1 MKKLMLFI
9 GFAVLALTVMPA
21 NIQAQ
26 RVQPEVNSGTSTG
39 DRVATHLAVGGGWTT
54 TILLLNLGISPA
66 TYTLRIY
73 GDSGSP
79 QQLPFQNAATQTDLG
94 MQSVLTGTIPVGGV
108 VSYEAQDTAS
118 STTTGWALIDPS
130 STGSIGAQVVFRYRT
145 GQEATVLLETSSSQR
160 FYLPFDNT
168 NGSATGVALVNPQ
181 AHAVT
186 VNVQFRDTN
195 GGLPLIN
202 DNFTMAPM
210 EHTSFM
216 LAGKYPALANQL
228 GTALFISDSA
238 ADTIAGLGILSSPA
252 IGAIGAAGAMTTLF
266 PMDAQ

>member
-9 GFAVLALTVMPA
+9 AVAVLALVVMPA
-21 NIQAQ
+21 NIRAQ
-26 RVQPEVNSGTSTG
+26 SVHTEVNTGTSTG
-39 DRVATHLAVGGGWTT
+39 DRVVAHLAVGGGWST
-54 TILLLNLGISPA
+54 TILLVNLGISPA

-73 GDSGSP
+73 GDSGNP
-79 QQLPFQNAATQTDLG
+79 QAVPLQNTATQKDLG

-108 VSYEAQDTAS
+108 VSFKAQDIAL

-130 STGSIGAQVVFRYRT
+130 STGSIGAQVIFRYLT
-145 GQEATVLLETSSSQR
+145 GQEATALLETSSNKR
-160 FYLPFDNT
+160 FYLAFDNT

-181 AHAVT
+181 ANAVT

-195 GGLPLIN
+195 GLPLIN
-202 DNFTMAPM
+202 DTFTMSPM

-216 LAGKYPALANQL
+216 LADKYPALANQL
-228 GTALFISDSA
+228 GTALFNTDSA
-238 ADTIAGLGILSSPA
+238 ANAIAALGILSSPA
-252 IGAIGAAGAMTTLF
+252 IAATGEAGAMTTLF

>member
-1 MKKLMLFI
+1 MKKVPFI
-9 GFAVLALTVMPA
+9 ALAVLALAVMPA

-26 RVQPEVNSGTSTG
+26 RVHPEVDSGTSTG
-39 DRVATHLAVGGGWTT
+39 NRVAAQLAVGGGWTT

-79 QQLPFQNAATQTDLG
+79 QAVPFQNAATQTDLG

-108 VSYEAQDTAS
+108 VSFKGQDIAS

-130 STGSIGAQVVFRYRT
+130 STGSIGAQVVFKYRT
-145 GQEATVLLETSSSQR
+145 GQEVTALLETSSSKR
-160 FYLPFDNT
+160 FYLAFDNT

-186 VNVQFRDTN
+186 VNVQFRDLN
-195 GGLPLIN
+195 GLPLVN
-202 DNFTMAPM
+202 ETFTMSPM

-216 LAGKYPALANQL
+216 LADKYPALANLL
-228 GTALFISDSA
+228 GTALFNTDSTANAIA
-238 ADTIAGLGILSSPA
+238 ALGILSTPA
-252 IGAIGAAGAMTTLF
+252 IGAVGAAGAMTTLF

>member
-9 GFAVLALTVMPA
+9 ALAVLALVVMPA

-26 RVQPEVNSGTSTG
+26 RVHPEVNSGTSSG
-39 DRVATHLAVGGGWTT
+39 NRVAPHVAVGGGWTT
-54 TILLLNLGISPA
+54 TILLINLGISPE

-79 QQLPFQNAATQTDLG
+79 QAVPFQNAATQTDLG

-108 VSYEAQDTAS
+108 VSYKAQDIAS
-118 STTTGWALIDPS
+118 STTTGWASLDPS
-130 STGSIGAQVVFRYRT
+130 STGSIGAQVVFRYLT
-145 GQEATVLLETSSSQR
+145 GQEATALLETLSSQR
-160 FYLPFDNT
+160 FYLAFDNT

-181 AHAVT
+181 EHAVT
-186 VNVQFRDTN
+186 VHVQFRDLN
-195 GGLPLIN
+195 GLPLSN
-202 DNFTMAPM
+202 GTFTMAPM

-216 LAGKYPALANQL
+216 LADKYPTLANLL
-228 GTALFISDSA
+228 GTALFTTDSA
-238 ADTIAGLGILSSPA
+238 ANAIAALGILSTPA
-252 IGAIGAAGAMTTLF
+252 IGTIGAAGAMTTLF